1 MLCTGSTV
9 VKRPHPWNPLNHQN
23 TRLPWTHLYLTG
35 RKDQNKRDDAKRSW
49 RLPLHRNCND
59 DTVWLTTRSYSN
71 WDRVEIGRD
80 SALLLV
86 CGVDVQSDVRSTVDF
101 SFCVRVASD
110 LIWRSVL
117 EAAVDRL
124 RDPPRFCSSAV
135 YDLFTRWRSSRFR
148 VSHA

>member
-1 MLCTGSTV
+1 M
-9 VKRPHPWNPLNHQN
+9 
-23 TRLPWTHLYLTG
+23 
-35 RKDQNKRDDAKRSW
+35 
-49 RLPLHRNCND
+49 
-59 DTVWLTTRSYSN
+59 
-71 WDRVEIGRD
+71 EIGRD